1 MLRFSLALP
10 LLFFFVAAGGGAA
23 TKSPLALWF
32 GSQTCPALDG
42 LYSKRQPPYVKTGSD
57 TLVVDVPQDV
67 LVSQKPSVTVPWYV
81 YDPKSNV
88 ALSHIGGD
96 SEVVWTLRVIKGAPP
111 TPLPKVDLS
120 GAHTASGIK
129 IGASAASVVRV
140 LGKPL
145 VIHACGMERYEYSD
159 DSDPDFE
166 QNDLDFTI
174 KNGRV
179 IEIVH
184 TSWG

>member
-1 MLRFSLALP
+1 
-10 LLFFFVAAGGGAA
+10 
-23 TKSPLALWF
+23 
-32 GSQTCPALDG
+32 
-42 LYSKRQPPYVKTGSD
+42 VKTGSD
-57 TLVVDVPQDV
+57 TLVVDVPTDV
-67 LVSQKPSVTVPWYV
+67 VVKQKISAIVPWYV
-81 YDPKSNV
+81 YDPKTNV
-88 ALSHIGGD
+88 ALSHVGGD
-96 SEVVWTLRVIKGAPP
+96 SDVVWTLRAVKGAPP

-120 GAHTASGIK
+120 DAHTTSGLK
-129 IGASAASVVRV
+129 IGSSAESVVRT

-159 DSDPDFE
+159 DKDPQAE